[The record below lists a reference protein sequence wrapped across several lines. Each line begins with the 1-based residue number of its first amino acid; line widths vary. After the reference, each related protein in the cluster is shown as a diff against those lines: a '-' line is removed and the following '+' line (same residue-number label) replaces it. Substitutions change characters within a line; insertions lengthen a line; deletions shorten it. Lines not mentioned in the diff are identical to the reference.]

1 VTTFD
6 HRPESVAP
14 LPAQP
19 RGKTSWWA
27 RRRPPV
33 ESTPV
38 NGPDLM
44 TGSSLDHLV
53 ARALEGQPAASD
65 SLIAVARPLAAALAG
80 RRLPAETQARSG
92 EDVVQDVCT
101 VIVDEIVHGA
111 LPRTDFLEHLA
122 VLVELACS
130 ALLSDS
136 DLELVALEEL
146 EADDA
151 PAGDPEDELVRRA
164 ESEWA
169 GELLDQLPGN
179 LRDILV
185 LRVAF
190 GLTAE
195 QTAQVLGM
203 TAGAV
208 RVSQHR
214 ALQRLRAATAGEG
227 AGA

>member
-1 VTTFD
+1 MTTFD
-6 HRPESVAP
+6 DRHDAAAAP
-14 LPAQP
+14 PAGP
-19 RGKTSWWA
+19 RRSSSWWS
-27 RRRPPV
+27 RNRGRTEPPA
-33 ESTPV
+33 SPI
-38 NGPDLM
+38 PDLV

-53 ARALEGQPAASD
+53 SRALAGQPAASE
-65 SLIAVARPLAAALAG
+65 SLITVARPLAAALAD
-80 RRLPAETQARSG
+80 RRLPAEAATQSA

-101 VIVDEIVHGA
+101 VIVDEIVHGT

-130 ALLSDS
+130 ALLAEGGLD
-136 DLELVALEEL
+136 LVAF
-146 EADDA
+146 DDLDVDDT
-151 PAGDPEDELVRRA
+151 PFGDPEAALVRRA

-169 GELLDQLPGN
+169 GDLMDQLPGN
-179 LRDILV
+179 LRDILI

-214 ALQRLRAATAGEG
+214 ALQRLRAAAGEG
-227 AGA
+227 VGA

>member
-1 VTTFD
+1 MTTFD
-6 HRPESVAP
+6 QRPGSVTP
-14 LPAQP
+14 VPAQP

-27 RRRPPV
+27 KRRLPA
-33 ESTPV
+33 ESTTLPW
-38 NGPDLM
+38 PDLM

-53 ARALEGQPAASD
+53 ARALDGQPAASE

-80 RRLPAETQARSG
+80 RRLPVETHAQNG
-92 EDVVQDVCT
+92 EDVVQDVCA

-122 VLVELACS
+122 VLVELACT
-130 ALLSDS
+130 ALLSGD
-136 DLELVALEEL
+136 DLELVALDEL
-146 EADDA
+146 EVDDA
-151 PAGDPEDELVRRA
+151 VAGDPEAELVQRT

-195 QTAQVLGM
+195 QTAQVLGT

-214 ALQRLRAATAGEG
+214 ALHRLRAAAAGEE